1 MNDEEKTSSKSSSM
15 QPDLLRLIKWLE
27 LMTKKKKLETKNT
40 NQKKARY
47 FKYRAKNLITDDKIL
62 AEMFNDDYVN
72 TV

>member
-1 MNDEEKTSSKSSSM
+1 
-15 QPDLLRLIKWLE
+15 
-27 LMTKKKKLETKNT
+27 MTKKKKLETKNT